1 MANPRVKIE
10 LNTAGVRAL
19 LKSEAVLQDLVR
31 RGEAIASSAGG
42 SPDFTVNASIGR
54 NRARVHVVTET
65 PRGRRLEARDRTL
78 TRAIDAG
85 RA

>member
-1 MANPRVKIE
+1 MANPGVRIE

-19 LKSEAVLQDLVR
+19 LRSDAILQDLVR
-31 RGEAIASSAGG
+31 RGEAIANAAGG
-42 SPDFTVNASIGR
+42 SPDFTVNASFGK

-65 PRGRRLEARDRTL
+65 PRGRRLEARDRVL